1 MATWR
6 NAFPIDPLPN
16 SGSCVRTAGASERR
30 NGEGD
35 AVREPIE
42 IVLVDNQQVVAEA
55 LQDFLENEEDLAVI
69 GVSRNGDVGLHVLRG
84 GHPQVL
90 MLDLSSRVGLV
101 NAIDRER
108 QGVLG
113 KGVVALSTADH
124 AETMRA
130 ASRLDDDDVQ
140 VVEATSSEQLVEALR
155 RFVSGAG
162 MLVSYTQPAQ
172 EYRRDPGIELLVSTL
187 SRREWDILELITAG
201 YSNQRI
207 AEARFLSMHTVRTH
221 IQSILVKLGV
231 HSKLEAAIF
240 AVQHRLV
247 PLESGRPG
255 VEDQQPTTANTGR

>member
-1 MATWR
+1 M
-6 NAFPIDPLPN
+6 
-16 SGSCVRTAGASERR
+16 
-30 NGEGD
+30 
-35 AVREPIE
+35 REPIE
-42 IVLVDNQQVVAEA
+42 IVLADNEQIVAEA

-69 GVSRNGDVGLHVLRG
+69 GVSRNGQVGLHVLRG
-84 GHPQVL
+84 GQPQVV
-90 MLDLSSRVGLV
+90 MLDLSSRGGLTD
-101 NAIDRER
+101 AIDEGR

-113 KGVVALSTADH
+113 KGIVALSTADH

-130 ASRLDDDDVQ
+130 ASRLDGDQVQ
-140 VVEATSSEQLVEALR
+140 VVEATSSEQLVEALHQ
-155 RFVSGAG
+155 FVCGGG

-172 EYRRDPGIELLVSTL
+172 EYRRDPAIELLVSTL
-187 SRREWDILELITAG
+187 SRRERDILELITAG

-247 PLESGRPG
+247 PLEGGRPG
-255 VEDQQPTTANTGR
+255 AEDQQPTSANTGR

>member
-1 MATWR
+1 
-6 NAFPIDPLPN
+6 
-16 SGSCVRTAGASERR
+16 
-30 NGEGD
+30 
-35 AVREPIE
+35 VREQIE

-55 LQDFLENEEDLAVI
+55 LQAFLENEEDLAVI

-84 GHPQVL
+84 GQPQMLV
-90 MLDLSSRVGLV
+90 LDLSSRVGLID
-101 NAIDRER
+101 AIDQGR

-124 AETMRA
+124 AETIRA
-130 ASRLDDDDVQ
+130 ASRLDDDVQ
-140 VVEATSSEQLVEALR
+140 VVEATSSGQLVEALR
-155 RFVSGAG
+155 RFAPSGG
-162 MLVSYTQPAQ
+162 MLISYTQPAQ

-187 SRREWDILELITAG
+187 SRRERDILELVKAG

-247 PLESGRPG
+247 PLEGGRPR
-255 VEDQQPTTANTGR
+255 VEDQQPTSANAGS

>member
-1 MATWR
+1 
-6 NAFPIDPLPN
+6 
-16 SGSCVRTAGASERR
+16 
-30 NGEGD
+30 
-35 AVREPIE
+35 VREQIE

-55 LQDFLENEEDLAVI
+55 LQAFLENEEDLAVI

-84 GHPQVL
+84 GQPQMLV
-90 MLDLSSRVGLV
+90 LDLSSRVGLID
-101 NAIDRER
+101 AIDQGR

-124 AETMRA
+124 AETIRA
-130 ASRLDDDDVQ
+130 ASRLDDVQ
-140 VVEATSSEQLVEALR
+140 VVEATSSGQLVEALR
-155 RFVSGAG
+155 RFAPSGG
-162 MLVSYTQPAQ
+162 MLISYTQPAQ
-172 EYRRDPGIELLVSTL
+172 EYRRDPGIELLVGTL
-187 SRREWDILELITAG
+187 SRRERDILELVKAG

-247 PLESGRPG
+247 PLEGGRPR
-255 VEDQQPTTANTGR
+255 VEDQQPTGANAGS

>member
-1 MATWR
+1 
-6 NAFPIDPLPN
+6 
-16 SGSCVRTAGASERR
+16 
-30 NGEGD
+30 
-35 AVREPIE
+35 VREQIE

-55 LQDFLENEEDLAVI
+55 LQAFLENEEDLAVI

-84 GHPQVL
+84 GQPQVL
-90 MLDLSSRVGLV
+90 VLDLSSRVGLID
-101 NAIDRER
+101 AIDQGR

-124 AETMRA
+124 AETIRA
-130 ASRLDDDDVQ
+130 ASRLDDDVQ
-140 VVEATSSEQLVEALR
+140 VVEATSSGQLVEALR
-155 RFVSGAG
+155 RFAPSGG
-162 MLVSYTQPAQ
+162 MLISYTQPAQ

-187 SRREWDILELITAG
+187 SRRERDILELVKAG

-247 PLESGRPG
+247 PLEGGRPR
-255 VEDQQPTTANTGR
+255 VEDQQPTSANAGS

>member
-1 MATWR
+1 
-6 NAFPIDPLPN
+6 
-16 SGSCVRTAGASERR
+16 
-30 NGEGD
+30 
-35 AVREPIE
+35 VREQIE

-55 LQDFLENEEDLAVI
+55 LQAFLENEEDLAVI

-84 GHPQVL
+84 GQPQMLV
-90 MLDLSSRVGLV
+90 LDLSSRVGLID
-101 NAIDRER
+101 AIDQGR

-124 AETMRA
+124 AETIRA
-130 ASRLDDDDVQ
+130 ASLLDDDVQ
-140 VVEATSSEQLVEALR
+140 VVEATSSGQLVEALR
-155 RFVSGAG
+155 RFAPSGG
-162 MLVSYTQPAQ
+162 MLISYTQPAQ
-172 EYRRDPGIELLVSTL
+172 EYRRDPGIELLVGTL
-187 SRREWDILELITAG
+187 SRRERDILELVKAG

-247 PLESGRPG
+247 PLEGGRPR
-255 VEDQQPTTANTGR
+255 VEDQQPTSANAGS

>member
-1 MATWR
+1 M
-6 NAFPIDPLPN
+6 
-16 SGSCVRTAGASERR
+16 
-30 NGEGD
+30 
-35 AVREPIE
+35 REPIE
-42 IVLVDNQQVVAEA
+42 IVLVDNQQIVAEA

-124 AETMRA
+124 AETIRA
-130 ASRLDDDDVQ
+130 ASRLDDVQ

-187 SRREWDILELITAG
+187 SPREWDILELITAG

-247 PLESGRPG
+247 PLEGGRPR
-255 VEDQQPTTANTGR
+255 VEDQ

>member
-1 MATWR
+1 M
-6 NAFPIDPLPN
+6 
-16 SGSCVRTAGASERR
+16 
-30 NGEGD
+30 
-35 AVREPIE
+35 REPIE
-42 IVLVDNQQVVAEA
+42 IVLADNEQIVAEA

-69 GVSRNGDVGLHVLRG
+69 GVSRNGQVGLHVLRG
-84 GHPQVL
+84 GQPQVV
-90 MLDLSSRVGLV
+90 MLDLSSRVGLTD
-101 NAIDRER
+101 AIDEGR

-113 KGVVALSTADH
+113 KGIVALSTADH

-130 ASRLDDDDVQ
+130 ASRLDGDQVQ
-140 VVEATSSEQLVEALR
+140 VVEATSSEQLVEALHQ
-155 RFVSGAG
+155 FVCGGG

-172 EYRRDPGIELLVSTL
+172 EYRRDPAIELLVSTL
-187 SRREWDILELITAG
+187 SRRERDILELITAG

-247 PLESGRPG
+247 PLEGGRPG
-255 VEDQQPTTANTGR
+255 AEDQQPTSANTGR

>member
-1 MATWR
+1 
-6 NAFPIDPLPN
+6 
-16 SGSCVRTAGASERR
+16 
-30 NGEGD
+30 
-35 AVREPIE
+35 
-42 IVLVDNQQVVAEA
+42 VLADNEQIVAEA

-84 GHPQVL
+84 GQPQVV
-90 MLDLSSRVGLV
+90 MLDLSSRVGLTD
-101 NAIDRER
+101 AIDEGR

-113 KGVVALSTADH
+113 KGIVALSTADH

-130 ASRLDDDDVQ
+130 ASRLDGDQVQ
-140 VVEATSSEQLVEALR
+140 VVEATSSEQLVEALHQ
-155 RFVSGAG
+155 FVCGGG

-172 EYRRDPGIELLVSTL
+172 EYLRDPAIELLVSTL
-187 SRREWDILELITAG
+187 SRRERDILELITAG

-247 PLESGRPG
+247 PLEGGRPG
-255 VEDQQPTTANTGR
+255 AEDQQPTSAANTGR